1 MPKIRILLV
10 HHEALMRATLRLLLE
25 AQPDMEVVGEA
36 ANSHAALDKTRT
48 TTPDVILLDLSLPG
62 ANGLQTLEQ
71 LRRVCRHAQVVVLT
85 LYQEAAYARA
95 ALAAGGGAYVTT
107 HAAPAD
113 LIAAIHAVVQGET
126 FVDPTV
132 ASPLLHELIM
142 SQTLHIG
149 VSPSQPK
156 SLLSPREREVLIQ
169 LAQGYT
175 SRQIAAQLHVSVKS
189 VETYRARIGQKLELR
204 SRADLIRYAHASG
217 LLTSEMV
224 VGHYHEISRE

>member
-62 ANGLQTLEQ
+62 ANSLQTLEQ

-132 ASPLLHELIM
+132 VSPLLHELIM
-142 SQTLHIG
+142 SQTLHTG

-224 VGHYHEISRE
+224 VGHYHEISRK

>member
-1 MPKIRILLV
+1 MAFRPSNSS
-10 HHEALMRATLRLLLE
+10 AA
-25 AQPDMEVVGEA
+25 VG
-36 ANSHAALDKTRT
+36 
-48 TTPDVILLDLSLPG
+48 
-62 ANGLQTLEQ
+62 
-71 LRRVCRHAQVVVLT
+71 HAQVSSSPVS
-85 LYQEAAYARA
+85 
-95 ALAAGGGAYVTT
+95 GGGLRSGSPGGGGRRLC
-107 HAAPAD
+107 HHNAAPAD

-126 FVDPTV
+126 FIRPTV
-132 ASPLLHELIM
+132 ASPLLHELLM
-142 SQTLHIG
+142 SQTLHTR
-149 VSPSQPK
+149 VSPSRPK
-156 SLLSPREREVLIQ
+156 SLLSPRERRVLLQ